1 MPMVER
7 PLEPFEQS
15 VLDAIREEA
24 GGALEGGR
32 AQLEITSEGD
42 WTNFELRPSNQG
54 ACQLT
59 VSVNKQEHLPLP
71 LALGRDQVVHEIE
84 APNGE
89 DAVVRELRRLVGAVV
104 RGRYDEEWRHL
115 RRGRR
120 SVAQFVGTIHAEG
133 GPIRFSYD
141 GGEAYRPQKRRRYAP
156 Y

>member
-1 MPMVER
+1 MVER

-15 VLDAIREEA
+15 VLDTIREQA
-24 GGALEGGR
+24 AAALEQGR
-32 AQLEITSEGD
+32 AQLEVEAAGD
-42 WTNFELRPSNQG
+42 WTNFELRPANSG

-59 VSVNKQEHLPLP
+59 VSVNREEHLPLP
-71 LALGRDQVVHEIE
+71 LALGRYQVVHEIE
-84 APNGE
+84 APDGE
-89 DAVVRELRRLVGAVV
+89 KAAVEELRRLVGAVV
-104 RGRYDEEWRHL
+104 NGRYDEEWRQV

-141 GGEAYRPQKRRRYAP
+141 GGEAYRPQKRRRYSP